1 MVAEHKIDRQKLIS
15 AHNPVLTEIATD
27 APLTVG
33 NGELAFTADIT
44 GMQTL
49 YEEYQELPLCTMSQ
63 WGWHTKPVSR
73 EKYNYTLDDLVMTEY
88 VNREGRLLKY
98 PQDKKVGNEDVYN
111 WLRENPHR
119 LNLVRVRLQWEE
131 ESISAE
137 DITGVRQELVLYEG
151 ILYSEFQIRNNACRV
166 RTACHNEGRD
176 ILAFSLESEALK
188 EKKISIVLD
197 FPYGASDITASD
209 WTQNDRHRTTIL
221 QTSDEKMLL
230 WRQLDRDAESFCPP
244 SGDPQGIPEI
254 LHFKSRIAHIHCLM
268 TFLYRYYRSTDTVDF
283 FHRIPSHKI
292 YHEISGFLHQFPVL
306 L

>member
-15 AHNPVLTEIATD
+15 GHNPVLTEIATD

-221 QTSDEKMLL
+221 QTSDEKC
-230 WRQLDRDAESFCPP
+230 FC
-244 SGDPQGIPEI
+244 GDNWTGMSIMQVSMRREERSERKAAIPFVFSPMEKTGH
-254 LHFKSRIAHIHCLM
+254 LHSVRKTKRAGRMFICTGSNERIQK
-268 TFLYRYYRSTDTVDF
+268 R
-283 FHRIPSHKI
+283 
-292 YHEISGFLHQFPVL
+292 G
-306 L
+306 